1 MLEIILPYPSKELM
15 PNRKNGKHWG
25 ATVKAKDDARD
36 YAYYATLAA
45 LRTNDVPVGDTL
57 PLIINFIASDKRKRD
72 LDNLLS
78 SAKGQIDG
86 VARALKIDD
95 SRFEPITIA
104 RGYDKTNSCMQL
116 KIGE

>member
-1 MLEIILPYPSKELM
+1 MLEIILPYPASELM
-15 PNRKNGKHWG
+15 PNRKNGAHWG
-25 ATVKAKDDARD
+25 KTVKVKDNARD

-86 VARALKIDD
+86 VAKALKIDD
-95 SRFEPITIA
+95 SRFEPITIS
-104 RGYDKTNSCMQL
+104 RGYDKLKPCML
-116 KIGE
+116 IKIGE